1 MWMLFVATLLPGKKN
16 QSSPAVAPSG
26 YAAID
31 DGMDSAPLKGAVGCA
46 LRMRTVLEVVAVV
59 QLAFVTA
66 ATIWV
71 AIMNYRADG

>member
-16 QSSPAVAPSG
+16 QPSPAVAPSG

-31 DGMDSAPLKGAVGCA
+31 DGMDAMPRKSALGCA

-59 QLAFVTA
+59 QLALVTA

-71 AIMNYRADG
+71 AIMNHRADG